1 MFKDNLLTTLS
12 FNPLI
17 KMMKK
22 FIQTVLCSFLLT
34 ISAYAQTR
42 SIKGTVI
49 DKDDGQ
55 PMAGVSVSVKGTGLG
70 TQTDRAGN
78 FSISGPSGN
87 ATIVFSFIGYI
98 KKEVNVAANTEKI
111 SVVLQ
116 NDTKSLSEV
125 IVVGALGLQKQTRE
139 SGYSQATIKSAD
151 LTQAHPTNL
160 QNGLVGKV
168 SGLNISTVNNGVNAD
183 TRITLRGIR
192 SLTGNNQVLLVVDG
206 VPVTLDYINSI
217 NPNDVESVNILKGAN
232 ASALYGPDGV
242 NGVLL
247 VTTKRGIP
255 NKPAEIT
262 LSNTTLFEKV
272 SYMPKLQNTFGSGS
286 SYDKFGDGVFDP
298 IENQN
303 WGVKLDGSLQ
313 GIGRVDENGNQ
324 QMVTMIDRNDEKKK
338 FFNTGVTNQSD
349 ISLRDGDANSS
360 YFTSFQNVSTSG
372 IMPSDELYRRTFRL
386 NADRKIGI
394 IKLSSSI
401 NYINRKT
408 NTTTSASNVYNDVIN
423 TPTEVPL
430 TQYKDYINGP
440 WADHNHFYNDYYPNP
455 YEELARN
462 RTVEKRDQLLASF
475 SATANP
481 TKWLQIIERPSYTLT
496 NNTSKGT
503 VGAIFYSP
511 LAKANIYQAGTD
523 KQASVT
529 DASSLFTRFQNELI
543 VTADKKFGDFS
554 GRFIGENLIRYNY
567 NKTMSETGNNLGIP
581 TLFNIS
587 NYTGIP
593 LVSGNTY
600 ASKLYSLTGSLELGY
615 KNFAFVEL
623 TGRNDWDSRLPT
635 NKNSYFYPG
644 VSASLVLTDAIPDLK
659 KLGNGNLLDYAK
671 LRASY
676 NRTGNVNTGG
686 TNTNLGAYRLQSY
699 YNLST
704 GFPYGTLP
712 SYTADNTLLSPNLKP
727 ETVESYEV
735 GLELTL
741 LNNRINID
749 GAYFYQ
755 KNNDQVINVSLSQAS
770 GYSNVLLNAASF
782 NNKGYEL
789 DLKTVPVR
797 SGSVTWNVNFN
808 YTHNT
813 NEVKSLYGDVAQ
825 LGVTNS
831 DGATSNAYVI
841 TGLPAYTLRLTDYL
855 RDDKGRV
862 IVDATTGLPTRNA
875 STTAFG
881 NTNPVDIFAVNTDVT
896 YKHFSLHAVGEY
908 RGGNFIYND
917 IGSSLGFTGNDYLS
931 AVNGRQRFVFPNSV
945 YSTDGGKTYTPNT
958 NIVINNAHYDFL
970 QAAAFRSTQT
980 NYYTSAAFWKLRE
993 VSISYDVPQS
1003 WLKGT
1008 KIIKRANVSLVG
1020 RNLLMIRPKSNYWTD
1035 PEFSNTTENGNGT
1048 TTIGQLPPTRIYG
1061 FSVNVT
1067 F

>member
-1 MFKDNLLTTLS
+1 
-12 FNPLI
+12 
-17 KMMKK
+17 MKK
-22 FIQTVLCSFLLT
+22 LLHALLCSIL
-34 ISAYAQTR
+34 IASAAYAQPRKIT
-42 SIKGTVI
+42 GTVI
-49 DKDDGQ
+49 DKGDGQ
-55 PMAGVSVSVKGTGLG
+55 PIAGVTVTVKGTSTG
-70 TQTDRAGN
+70 TQTDRSGN
-78 FSISGPSGN
+78 FSIVGPEGN
-87 ATIVFSFIGYI
+87 ATVVFTFIGYFR
-98 KKEVNVAANTEKI
+98 KEVPVTGGSSKI
-111 SVVLQ
+111 SVVLEA
-116 NDTKSLSEV
+116 DSKSLSEV
-125 IVVGALGLQKQTRE
+125 VVIGALGLQKQTRE
-139 SGYSQATIKSAD
+139 SGYSQATVKSAD

-168 SGLNISTVNNGVNAD
+168 SGLNVSTVNNGVNAD

-262 LSNTTLFEKV
+262 IGNTTLFESV
-272 SYMPKLQNTFGSGS
+272 SYMPKLQNKFGSGS

-303 WGVKLDGSLQ
+303 WGVKLDGSLV
-313 GIGRVDENGNQ
+313 GIGRVDENGDQ
-324 QMVTMIDRNDEKKK
+324 QKVTLVDRNDEKRK
-338 FFNTGVTNQSD
+338 FFDVGVTNQTD
-349 ISLRDGDANSS
+349 VSLRAGDANSS
-360 YFTSFQNVSTSG
+360 YFTSFQNVKTKG

-394 IKLSSSI
+394 LKLSSSI

-408 NTTTSASNVYNDVIN
+408 NTTTSSSTIYNEVIN

-430 TQYKDYINGP
+430 TSYKDFVNDK
-440 WADHNHFYNDYYPNP
+440 WSDHNHYYNDYYANP
-455 YEELARN
+455 YEDLARN
-462 RTVEKRDQLLASF
+462 RTVEKRDQLLASL
-475 SATANP
+475 SITANP
-481 TKWLQIIERPSYTLT
+481 TKWLQIIDRPSYTLT

-503 VGAIFYSP
+503 VGAIFYSAF
-511 LAKANIYQAGTD
+511 AKANIYQAGTD

-529 DASSLFTRFQNELI
+529 DRSSLFTRFQNEFI
-543 VTADKKFGDFS
+543 VTADKKFGDFT
-554 GRFIGENLIRYNY
+554 GKFIGENLIRYNY
-567 NKTMSETGNNLGIP
+567 NKTMVETANNLGIP
-581 TLFNIS
+581 TLFNVA

-593 LVSGNTY
+593 IVRGDSY
-600 ASKLYSLTGSLELGY
+600 QSRLYSLTGSFELGY
-615 KNFAFVEL
+615 KNLAFLEL

-635 NKNSYFYPG
+635 DKNSYFYPG
-644 VSASLVLTDAIPDLK
+644 ASASLVLTDALPGLK
-659 KLGNGNLLDYAK
+659 KLGNGNILDYAK

-699 YNLST
+699 YDAST

-712 SYTADNTLLSPNLKP
+712 SYTANNTLLSPNLKP
-727 ETVESYEV
+727 ETVESYEA

-741 LNNRINID
+741 LNNRVNID
-749 GAYFYQ
+749 GAYFFQ
-755 KNNDQVINVSLSQAS
+755 KNNDQVINVSVSQAA
-770 GYSNVLLNAASF
+770 GYANVLINAASF
-782 NNKGYEL
+782 NNKGYEF
-789 DLKTVPVR
+789 DLKTVPIR
-797 SGSVTWNVNFN
+797 SASITWNLNFN
-808 YTHNT
+808 YTRNT
-813 NEVKSLYGDVAQ
+813 NEVKSLYGDVKQ

-841 TGLPAYTLRLTDYL
+841 VGLPAYTLRLTDYL
-855 RDDKGRV
+855 RDDQGRV
-862 IVDATTGLPTRNA
+862 IVDAVTGLPTRNA
-875 STTAFG
+875 STSVFG
-881 NTNPVDIFAVNTDVT
+881 NTNPTNIFAVNTDVT
-896 YKHFSLHAVGEY
+896 YKHFSLRAVAEY

-945 YSTDGGKTYTPNT
+945 YTTNGGQSYVPNT
-958 NIVINNAHYDFL
+958 NIVVNNAHYDFL
-970 QAAAFRSTQT
+970 QAATFRSTQT
-980 NYYTSAAFWKLRE
+980 NYYTSADFWKLRE
-993 VSISYDVPQS
+993 VSLSYDVPQR

-1008 KIIKRANVSLVG
+1008 KVIKHANVALVG
-1020 RNLLMIRPKSNYWTD
+1020 RNLLMIRPKGNYWTD

-1061 FSVNVT
+1061 FSVNLT